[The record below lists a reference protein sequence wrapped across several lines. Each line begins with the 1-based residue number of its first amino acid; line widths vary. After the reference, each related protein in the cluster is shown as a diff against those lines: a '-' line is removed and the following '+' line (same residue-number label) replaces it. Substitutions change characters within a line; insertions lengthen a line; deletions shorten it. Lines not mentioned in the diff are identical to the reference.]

1 MSFLVWGDYSWNL
14 KIKDKINNQDLVL
27 VYEQNSVGHLFR
39 PWTWFKVPIMGLWYI
54 DSKDCTK
61 ISENI
66 LLCKIVR
73 IQYHYSETEYYEYYN
88 LVNLNKF
95 GLYFPSEE
103 ELRLLAVNKLN
114 IDGIEWNKF
123 NDDTPGIALLNY
135 VSLNKYELVN
145 NQ

>member
-27 VYEQNSVGHLFR
+27 VYEQNNVSHLTR
-39 PWTWFKVPIMGLWYI
+39 PWTWFRTPIMGLWYI
-54 DSKDCTK
+54 DSKDFIN

-66 LLCKIVR
+66 LLCKVLR